1 MRRKRSCAGRV
12 ASQGSRPASAGRDL
26 RRTSESCFSQ
36 PLEKVLLRERSAR
49 RGLMQSTPKPPCK
62 SFEDTP
68 RSKLCGGDRA
78 LHGVSSVCF
87 DSGVPRPFVD
97 AVAPAWITA
106 RRERNPIGTILDAT
120 TLEPHARRRTHS
132 RRNGHAAAPRHAAT
146 PAAPR
151 GLTSQSLGGDL
162 TSAAA

>member
-1 MRRKRSCAGRV
+1 
-12 ASQGSRPASAGRDL
+12 
-26 RRTSESCFSQ
+26 
-36 PLEKVLLRERSAR
+36 
-49 RGLMQSTPKPPCK
+49 MQSTPKPPCK

-106 RRERNPIGTILDAT
+106 RQERNPIGTILDAT